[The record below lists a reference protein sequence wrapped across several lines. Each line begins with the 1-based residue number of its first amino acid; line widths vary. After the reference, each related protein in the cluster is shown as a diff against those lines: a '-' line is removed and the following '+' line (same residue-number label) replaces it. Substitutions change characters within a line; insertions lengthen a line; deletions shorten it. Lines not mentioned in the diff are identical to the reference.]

1 MDFWWSL
8 QPVVWLISI
17 AFGALGGRY
26 GVKRGWSL
34 GKTLLLSV
42 PVLVLMMALNHL
54 LARALS
60 AP

>member
-1 MDFWWSL
+1 M